1 MEHNVKYGDGVERGA
16 VLRIEGVC
24 LPKVGRTPRTK
35 TAVTNAGGNKRF
47 RAKPVGRHITEN
59 ANKCTLPVRRQN
71 HLFTDYLSLPHI
83 IP

>member
-1 MEHNVKYGDGVERGA
+1 MKYDNGVERGA

-35 TAVTNAGGNKRF
+35 TAVTNAGGKKKII
-47 RAKPVGRHITEN
+47 RAKPVGRQMTEN
-59 ANKCTLPVRRQN
+59 ANKRTLPVRRQN
-71 HLFTDYLSLPHI
+71 RLFTDYLSLPHI